1 MLNDLIK
8 AFTSF
13 ENLKNFLRKYEHLI
27 AYLFFGVLTT
37 LINLISF
44 WLISKFTSVETIPA
58 TIISWIIAVIFAFVT
73 NKLWVFKSTNKTKKE
88 TTKEVINFFIARLIT
103 LFAEII
109 IMWGMVDC
117 FHQDKLTWKLL
128 CNVITVV
135 LNYVFSKLFVFK
147 VTKHRKTKNSN

>member
-8 AFTSF
+8 AVTSF

-44 WLISKFTSVETIPA
+44 WLISKFTSVGTIPA

-73 NKLWVFKSTNKTKKE
+73 NKIWVFKSKNKSRKE
-88 TTKEVINFFIARLIT
+88 TTKEIINFLIARIIT
-103 LFAEII
+103 LFVEVF
-109 IMWGMVDC
+109 IMWLMVDH
-117 FHQDKLTWKLL
+117 FHHDKLIWKLL
-128 CNVITVV
+128 CNIITVV
-135 LNYVFSKLFVFK
+135 LNYLFSKLFVFK
-147 VTKHRKTKNSN
+147 GSHKKFK

>member
-73 NKLWVFKSTNKTKKE
+73 NKIWVFKSKNKSRKE
-88 TTKEVINFFIARLIT
+88 TTKEIINFLIARIIT
-103 LFAEII
+103 LFVEVF
-109 IMWGMVDC
+109 IMWLMVDH
-117 FHQDKLTWKLL
+117 FHHDKLIWKLL

-135 LNYVFSKLFVFK
+135 LNYLFSKLFVFK
-147 VTKHRKTKNSN
+147 ESHKKLK

>member
-8 AFTSF
+8 AVTSF

-73 NKLWVFKSTNKTKKE
+73 NKIWVFKSKNKSRKE
-88 TTKEVINFFIARLIT
+88 TTKEIINFLIARIIT
-103 LFAEII
+103 LFVEVF
-109 IMWGMVDC
+109 IMWLMVDH
-117 FHQDKLTWKLL
+117 FHHDKLIWKLL

-135 LNYVFSKLFVFK
+135 LNYLFSKLFVFK
-147 VTKHRKTKNSN
+147 GSHKN

>member
-8 AFTSF
+8 AVTSF

-73 NKLWVFKSTNKTKKE
+73 NKIWVFKSKNKSRKE
-88 TTKEVINFFIARLIT
+88 TTKEIINFLIARIIT
-103 LFAEII
+103 LFVEVF
-109 IMWGMVDC
+109 IMWLMVDH
-117 FHQDKLTWKLL
+117 FHHDKLIWKLL

-135 LNYVFSKLFVFK
+135 MNYLFSKLFVFK
-147 VTKHRKTKNSN
+147 GSHKN

>member
-73 NKLWVFKSTNKTKKE
+73 NKIWVFKSKNKSRKE
-88 TTKEVINFFIARLIT
+88 TTKEIINFLIARIIT
-103 LFAEII
+103 LFVEVF
-109 IMWGMVDC
+109 IMWLMVDH
-117 FHQDKLTWKLL
+117 FHHDKLIWKLL

-135 LNYVFSKLFVFK
+135 LNYLFSKLFVFK
-147 VTKHRKTKNSN
+147 ESHKN